1 MAPRARIRDRGG
13 RDGGKER
20 MKNARY
26 VIWAALAV
34 LVGAM
39 AFAAAGCGGDG
50 GGGASGGGDTT
61 ALPTKVGP
69 GEGEL
74 NLIAWEGYTEDQ
86 WVKPFEQKTGCQVNA
101 KYGGSSDEMV
111 TLMRQGGGGEYD
123 MVSASGD
130 ASLRLIKGGDV
141 QPVNVAL
148 IPDWENFIPQLKS
161 PATNTVDGKHYGV
174 SLQWGPNTLLYNTSK
189 ISAAPDSWSALY
201 DPKYRG
207 RITVP
212 DNPIQIADAALYLS
226 KTKPDLGI

>member
-1 MAPRARIRDRGG
+1 MAPRTRIRDRGG

-39 AFAAAGCGGDG
+39 AFAAAGCGGDDG
-50 GGGASGGGDTT
+50 GGTSGGGDTT

-69 GEGEL
+69 GEGAL

-86 WVKPFEQKTGCQVNA
+86 WVKPFEQETGCKVNA

-111 TLMRQGGGGEYD
+111 TLMRQGGGGQYD

-130 ASLRLIKGGDV
+130 ASLRLIRGGNV
-141 QPVNVAL
+141 KPVNVKL
-148 IPDWENFIPQLKS
+148 IPSWNDFIPQLKS
-161 PATNTVDGKHYGV
+161 PPHNTVDGNHYGI
-174 SLQWGPNTLLYNTSK
+174 SLQWGPNTLIWNTK
-189 ISAAPDSWSALY
+189 DVTTPPTSWSAIY
-201 DPKYRG
+201 DPQYKG
-207 RITVP
+207 KVTVP
-212 DNPIQIADAALYLS
+212 DNPI
-226 KTKPDLGI
+226 

>member
-1 MAPRARIRDRGG
+1 
-13 RDGGKER
+13 

-69 GEGEL
+69 GEGAL

-86 WVKPFEQKTGCQVNA
+86 WVKPFEQETGCQVNA

-111 TLMRQGGGGEYD
+111 TLMRQGGGG
-123 MVSASGD
+123 STTWCPPPATRASGSSR
-130 ASLRLIKGGDV
+130 AATS
-141 QPVNVAL
+141 
-148 IPDWENFIPQLKS
+148 S
-161 PATNTVDGKHYGV
+161 P
-174 SLQWGPNTLLYNTSK
+174 
-189 ISAAPDSWSALY
+189 
-201 DPKYRG
+201 
-207 RITVP
+207 
-212 DNPIQIADAALYLS
+212 
-226 KTKPDLGI
+226 